1 MDVYFHDALQE
12 LVKESNDIEGL
23 KRKTLKF
30 S

>member
-12 LVKESNDIEGL
+12 LAKESNDIEKL
-23 KRKTLKF
+23 RIKTLKV